1 MFRSGKIVEPVDRG
15 SAEDVR
21 ESRGKKKSVDE
32 TVIEMWRAGKKWVC
46 GGPGVQFRLVAL
58 KLNPGYINGNVK

>member
-21 ESRGKKKSVDE
+21 ESRGKKKSVDG
-32 TVIEMWRAGKKWVC
+32 TVIEWRAGKKWVC
-46 GGPGVQFRLVAL
+46 GGPGVQF
-58 KLNPGYINGNVK
+58 

>member
-21 ESRGKKKSVDE
+21 ESRGKKKSVDG
-32 TVIEMWRAGKKWVC
+32 TVIEMLEKSGFVVDQEFSSDW
-46 GGPGVQFRLVAL
+46 LH
-58 KLNPGYINGNVK
+58 

>member
-15 SAEDVR
+15 SAEDAR
-21 ESRGKKKSVDE
+21 ESRGKKKSVDG

-46 GGPGVQFRLVAL
+46 GGPGVQF
-58 KLNPGYINGNVK
+58 

>member
-21 ESRGKKKSVDE
+21 ESRGKKKSVDG
-32 TVIEMWRAGKKWVC
+32 TVIEMWRAGKSGFVVDQEFSSDW
-46 GGPGVQFRLVAL
+46 LH
-58 KLNPGYINGNVK
+58 

>member
-21 ESRGKKKSVDE
+21 ESRGKKKSVDG
-32 TVIEMWRAGKKWVC
+32 TVIEMWRAAKKWVC
-46 GGPGVQFRLVAL
+46 GGPGVQF
-58 KLNPGYINGNVK
+58 

>member
-21 ESRGKKKSVDE
+21 ESRGKKKSVDR

-46 GGPGVQFRLVAL
+46 VSRNLLSWEL
-58 KLNPGYINGNVK
+58 KDRNSTRSP